1 MRARGGGRP
10 GVAEAGGSARLPERL
25 APQVRTEGG
34 RDLDRPVGPLV
45 LLEDRGDDPD
55 VSASFRDERKGN
67 TWQPVR
73 DGDWKYLKIRDNTF
87 LFNVEEDPLER
98 ANLKDRRPE
107 IYSRLVADYRAW
119 NATMLPLD
127 PGAHT
132 DGPTGSQ
139 LADHF
144 GITKPK
150 DIGALGK

>member
-1 MRARGGGRP
+1 MDWLPTLLA
-10 GVAEAGGSARLPERL
+10 AAGL
-25 APQVRTEGG
+25 T
-34 RDLDRPVGPLV
+34 
-45 LLEDRGDDPD
+45 PD
-55 VSASFRDERKGN
+55 ASFPPDGMNLLPTLTENAPPVTRKLFWRYLN
-67 TWQPVR
+67 MLQEACR